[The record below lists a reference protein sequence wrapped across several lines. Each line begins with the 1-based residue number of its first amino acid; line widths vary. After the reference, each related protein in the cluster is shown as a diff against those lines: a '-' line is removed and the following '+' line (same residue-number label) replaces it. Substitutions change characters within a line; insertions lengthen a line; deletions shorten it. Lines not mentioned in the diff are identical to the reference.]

1 MMELETACNQPG
13 QLAIRSVRAAG
24 GFFSVKYGNFNS
36 IMDQGHFGW
45 SGAEVNVGNLNK

>member
-1 MMELETACNQPG
+1 MMEPDDIMQPG
-13 QLAIRSVRAAG
+13 QSALRSVSQL
-24 GFFSVKYGNFNS
+24 SVKYGNFNS